1 MGWEQKPCSH
11 GFASKSMYEQ
21 SACEWR
27 EPNGKYNNKH
37 KAVRP
42 DSLKSIN
49 FINRKGVDFHA

>member
-1 MGWEQKPCSH
+1 MARAERKQERICPFGH
-11 GFASKSMYEQ
+11 T
-21 SACEWR
+21 WR

-37 KAVRP
+37 KAVRS